1 MGQLTIDHTGKPLS
15 GPLAG
20 LAWLVGVVTT
30 LAAAAGAA
38 VLTVVFAAAVAV
50 VALMAVALFG
60 CFALIASSRRR
71 RASPSTDGDIIEARK
86 VGHAWVAYGWDRQG
100 Q

>member
-1 MGQLTIDHTGKPLS
+1 MGQLTIDQTGKPLT
-15 GPLAG
+15 GPLGG
-20 LAWLVGVVTT
+20 LAWVLGAVTT
-30 LAAAAGAA
+30 LIAAAGAA
-38 VLTVVFAAAVAV
+38 VLTVVFAAAVAL

-60 CFALIASSRRR
+60 LLALIARGRSRRA
-71 RASPSTDGDIIEARK
+71 ASAMDGDIIEARK